1 MLALQLER
9 LRIWEKRCNCILFIK
24 VFAGGPEVLSADP
37 GIKIAR
43 YQYCISCLLGGHTL
57 HLSELLSLL
66 LLGGNCNKTFSTRL
80 MLGVNGL
87 WMRNWVWVWKPGLW
101 CLFLESPE
109 KSWDCV
115 CVCVHV
121 GPSAFEPALDCL
133 LTWARSRSLLMFTR
147 GVQSSDSYVPGS
159 LLHPPVP
166 RRG

>member
-87 WMRNWVWVWKPGLW
+87 WMRNWVWVWKLT
-101 CLFLESPE
+101 
-109 KSWDCV
+109 
-115 CVCVHV
+115 
-121 GPSAFEPALDCL
+121 GPVVLVL
-133 LTWARSRSLLMFTR
+133 
-147 GVQSSDSYVPGS
+147 G
-159 LLHPPVP
+159 VP
-166 RRG
+166 REELGLCVRVCARGTLSL